1 MGDVRRM
8 ATRRIMKT
16 LGIITIVALLLGGA
30 VVPVAATPAVTVS
43 IVASAET
50 APDSDF
56 TANVNISE
64 VTIYDAANYD
74 AANYDVS
81 FDASVL
87 ELTSVS
93 PGLIGSTTIP
103 TD

>member
-1 MGDVRRM
+1 MEQWSRWRRHQRLQL
-8 ATRRIMKT
+8 A
-16 LGIITIVALLLGGA
+16 
-30 VVPVAATPAVTVS
+30 

-103 TD
+103 TG